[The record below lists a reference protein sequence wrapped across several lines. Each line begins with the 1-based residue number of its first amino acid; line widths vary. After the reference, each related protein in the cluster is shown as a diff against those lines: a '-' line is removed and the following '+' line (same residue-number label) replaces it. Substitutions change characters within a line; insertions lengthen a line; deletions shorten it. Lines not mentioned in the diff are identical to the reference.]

1 MYNKFLWITAFI
13 KLEVF
18 NYSLNGFI
26 APSLKEVRDPNEG
39 YLGSLMQDMMISKRP
54 ESWNISSQSSS
65 LIFNYFKYNTE

>member
-39 YLGSLMQDMMISKRP
+39 YLGNLTQDMMISKRP
-54 ESWNISSQSSS
+54 ES
-65 LIFNYFKYNTE
+65 

>member
-1 MYNKFLWITAFI
+1 VIENPLFRPFQTQVNASL

-39 YLGSLMQDMMISKRP
+39 YLGSLTQDMMISKRP
-54 ESWNISSQSSS
+54 ES
-65 LIFNYFKYNTE
+65 

>member
-54 ESWNISSQSSS
+54 ES
-65 LIFNYFKYNTE
+65 